1 MASSIAIQGVTVNRP
16 QVPQRVFNTALFD
29 RLDRTSI
36 LDWYLAPKTQKL
48 VVAPGTTLEVNR
60 SIYHE
65 GSMGFNYE
73 PSPELLIPFHT
84 EIKVNHP
91 SQFSLYGKE
100 KHGSVDSKF
109 KQITEGLIIETDGSI
124 TIPAFHIMS
133 DRADWT
139 QYQLMIVDNKR
150 QKPVASIIFKEVTRG
165 NTPLASFR
173 TYTPKGFGI
182 EKVTVAAND
191 DRNSEMTLATTAT

>member
-1 MASSIAIQGVTVNRP
+1 MASSIAIQGVTVKRP
-16 QVPQRVFNTALFD
+16 QVPQRIFNSSLFD
-29 RLDRTSI
+29 NGRV
-36 LDWYLAPKTQKL
+36 LDWYLVPKTEKL

-60 SIYHE
+60 SAYHE
-65 GSMGFNYE
+65 GSMGFNYQ

-91 SQFSLYGKE
+91 PQFSLYGKE

-109 KQITEGLIIETDGSI
+109 KQITEGMIVEEYGSI

-139 QYQLMIVDNKR
+139 QYQLMIVDNEK
-150 QKPVASIIFKEVTRG
+150 QKPVASIVFKEVTRG

-173 TYTPKGFGI
+173 TYTPKGFEI
-182 EKVTVAAND
+182 KKVTVAANN
-191 DRNSEMTLATTAT
+191 DRNSEMALAATAT